1 MANNANSDY
10 FANWNRFAGYQQVQP
25 QYKTSRFAFAPVYG
39 SFNDNHYFSGRAPI
53 AQMTPA
59 PIQNPG
65 FGMSEAYPATQ
76 QTTGYHDVSDTT
88 IASAPNSPSDYP
100 DSPTSTASSRT
111 VVESPTK
118 QIGREAYEGAPPI
131 LFDYPAVFDP
141 HPEEE
146 PRHIPTPD
154 DLALTRALHPHDR
167 AQVNS
172 DYMGFI
178 VVMER
183 LWSRFLRVRFERFCR
198 QQGPLLIRKEVVEAE
213 VERVMW
219 RWAAKS
225 FVQRQFPHVMQ
236 EARDFAHVEYEWR
249 VRVCHLD
256 RHLEEYKTSTV
267 LRLRKLGYL
276 IGG

>member
-1 MANNANSDY
+1 MANNDNSDY

-39 SFNDNHYFSGRAPI
+39 SFNESHYFSGRAPI

-59 PIQNPG
+59 PGQVPG
-65 FGMSEAYPATQ
+65 SSMLETYPITH
-76 QTTGYHDVSDTT
+76 QTTGYHDISGPTD
-88 IASAPNSPSDYP
+88 ASAPNSPSDSP

-118 QIGREAYEGAPPI
+118 RGGREAYEGAPPI
-131 LFDYPAVFDP
+131 LFNYPAVYDAP
-141 HPEEE
+141 PPDE
-146 PRHIPTPD
+146 PRHIPAPD
-154 DLALTRALHPHDR
+154 DVTLARALHPHDR

-183 LWSRFLRVRFERFCR
+183 LWSRLLRVRFERFCR
-198 QQGPLLIRKEVVEAE
+198 EQGPLMIRKEVVEAE
-213 VERVMW
+213 VEKVMW

-225 FVQRQFPHVMQ
+225 FVRRQFPHVMQ
-236 EARDFAHVEYEWR
+236 EVRDFAHVEYEWR
-249 VRVCHLD
+249 VRVCHVEK
-256 RHLEEYKTSTV
+256 HLEEYKTSTV